1 MQHGLAGRREV
12 TQHPVAGQGLDP
24 GLKPFEQGRQ
34 SIQSGA
40 GHYLYELQA
49 FMNEWLHI
57 VQHNGLLAQF
67 SSKDSLMNPQA
78 LIPRHP
84 VPALNVPLI
93 DGQRFVLGAQ
103 PGERFDLVVF
113 YRGLHCPICAKY
125 LIELERL
132 GAEFAQ
138 RGVNIIA
145 VSSDDQER
153 ATAMAEKIGANS
165 VRFAF
170 GLGLKAARQWGL
182 YISAS
187 RGKTSIG
194 IDEPALFSEP
204 GVFLV
209 SPDGALYYGAVQT
222 MPFARP
228 QFQDL
233 LGAIDFAIAKDYPAR
248 GEYTGE
254 V

>member
-1 MQHGLAGRREV
+1 MS
-12 TQHPVAGQGLDP
+12 P
-24 GLKPFEQGRQ
+24 
-34 SIQSGA
+34 
-40 GHYLYELQA
+40 
-49 FMNEWLHI
+49 
-57 VQHNGLLAQF
+57 
-67 SSKDSLMNPQA
+67 

-84 VPALNVPLI
+84 VPALNLPLVG
-93 DGQRFVLGAQ
+93 DGRYVLGAE

-125 LIELERL
+125 LLELERL
-132 GAEFAQ
+132 APEFAQ
-138 RGVNIIA
+138 RGVKIVA
-145 VSSDDQER
+145 VSSDTEDR
-153 ATAMAEKIGANS
+153 ARQMAEKVKAS
-165 VRFAF
+165 AVRFAW
-170 GLGLKAARQWGL
+170 GLSLKSARQWGL

-187 RGKTSIG
+187 RGTTSIG
-194 IDEPALFSEP
+194 IEEPQLFSEP

-209 SPDGALYYGAVQT
+209 RPDGTLYYGAVQT

-248 GEYTGE
+248 GEYQGP

>member
-1 MQHGLAGRREV
+1 MS
-12 TQHPVAGQGLDP
+12 P
-24 GLKPFEQGRQ
+24 
-34 SIQSGA
+34 
-40 GHYLYELQA
+40 
-49 FMNEWLHI
+49 
-57 VQHNGLLAQF
+57 
-67 SSKDSLMNPQA
+67 

-84 VPALNVPLI
+84 VPALNLPLV
-93 DGQRFVLGAQ
+93 GGGRYVLGAE

-125 LIELERL
+125 LLELERL
-132 GAEFAQ
+132 APEFAQ
-138 RGVNIIA
+138 RGVKIVA
-145 VSSDDQER
+145 VSSDAEDR
-153 ATAMAEKIGANS
+153 AQQMADKVKAS
-165 VRFAF
+165 AVRFAW
-170 GLGLKAARQWGL
+170 GLSLKSARQWGL

-187 RGKTSIG
+187 RGTTSIG
-194 IDEPALFSEP
+194 IEEPQLFSEP

-209 SPDGALYYGAVQT
+209 RTDGTLYYGAVQT

-248 GEYTGE
+248 GEYQGP